1 MTQLKKETGMITL
14 KYDIKIHATA
24 QRVWNVLWDTHTYSK
39 WTQSFC
45 ETSQMQSDWKIG
57 GETLFQDANGD
68 GMIAT
73 ITELEQFRKV
83 VFKHLGILKNGMVDT
98 TSTETQ
104 EWNGTFEQYH
114 LDEHDGITT
123 LHAEIETV
131 EEYRE
136 MMDRGF
142 QQGFAVVKSLAE
154 QAEY

>member
-1 MTQLKKETGMITL
+1 MITL

-24 QRVWNVLWDTHTYSK
+24 QKVWNILWDTHTYSQ

-68 GMIAT
+68 GMVAT
-73 ITELEQFRKV
+73 IVELEQFKKV
-83 VFKHLGILKNGMVDT
+83 VFKHLGILRNGIADT
-98 TSTETQ
+98 TSAETQ

-114 LDEHDGITT
+114 LDEQNGITT
-123 LHAEIETV
+123 LHAEVETA
-131 EEYRE
+131 EEYQE

-154 QAEY
+154 QP

>member
-1 MTQLKKETGMITL
+1 MITL

-24 QRVWNVLWDTHTYSK
+24 QKVWNILWDTHTYSQ

-68 GMIAT
+68 GMVAT
-73 ITELEQFRKV
+73 IVELEQFKKV
-83 VFKHLGILKNGMVDT
+83 VFKHLGILRNGIADT
-98 TSTETQ
+98 TSAETQ
-104 EWNGTFEQYH
+104 EWNSTFEQYH
-114 LDEHDGITT
+114 LDEQDGITT
-123 LHAEIETV
+123 LYAEVETA
-131 EEYRE
+131 EEYQE

-154 QAEY
+154 QP

>member
-39 WTQSFC
+39 WTQSIC

-57 GETLFQDANGD
+57 GETLFEDANGD

-73 ITELEQFRKV
+73 ITELEQFKKV

>member
-154 QAEY
+154 QA

>member
-57 GETLFQDANGD
+57 GETLFEDANGD

-73 ITELEQFRKV
+73 ITELEQFKKV